1 LLSLPLAF
9 HTELTSIPADVPYLR
24 PDPVEVE
31 AWSRRLQG
39 DGLRIGITWAGNPKH
54 SRDRQ
59 RSIALAQLEP
69 LTQVKGTTFYS
80 LQKGDAAAQIRDLPA
95 TMKVHDLDA
104 AVKDF
109 ADTAALV
116 ANLDLVISVDTAP
129 AHLAGAMGKPV
140 WILLH
145 CMPDWRWLLE
155 REDSLWYPTARL
167 FRQTTPDNWKPVI
180 ERLRLELERMT
191 R

>member
-1 LLSLPLAF
+1 LAF
-9 HTELTSIPADVPYLR
+9 GTELTSIPANVPYLEAKAA
-24 PDPVEVE
+24 DVS
-31 AWSRRLQG
+31 AWSLRLQG
-39 DGLRIGITWAGNPKH
+39 KGLRIGIAWAGNPKH

-80 LQKGDAAAQIRDLPA
+80 LQKGAAAAQLRDIPA
-95 TMKVHDLDA
+95 SMKLIDLDSG
-104 AVKDF
+104 VQDF
-109 ADTAALV
+109 GDTAAIV
-116 ANLDLVISVDTAP
+116 TNLDLVISVDTAL
-129 AHLAGAMGKPV
+129 AHLAGALGKPV

-167 FRQTTPDNWKPVI
+167 FRQTAPDNWKPVV
-180 ERLRLELERMT
+180 ETLRTELDRIA